1 MSPPL
6 LLLAVLA
13 APPQTAAATA
23 PQTAQQLDLAAAAID
38 PAATAAGLRARA
50 GPRLDGWTI
59 TVRDTA
65 TVNEVE
71 AVLNSPAGEQ
81 RRRRLTL
88 TGTTTTDRSRELAAS
103 LALLVEEDDPE
114 PDPTPKPEPKPP
126 IKPRGWLGLGP
137 RLEVGSPPAG
147 GLDLTGGA
155 WLVRDHVQPLANLA
169 WSSTASEG
177 LRLHSLRIGAGVA
190 AGAPLKASRIG
201 PHGPS
206 ALIWLGGHVLVHTQ
220 WVQARDAL
228 VASAWTAATEVGG
241 LLQVRWSRVV
251 LAARTGVDL
260 NFPPLTLR
268 GAAAQLSRG
277 PAAWLLAI
285 NFGFVFG

>member
-1 MSPPL
+1 VSPLL

-13 APPQTAAATA
+13 APPQTATA
-23 PQTAQQLDLAAAAID
+23 SPPQPQLDLAASAID

-59 TVRDTA
+59 TVRDTS
-65 TVNEVE
+65 TTNEVE
-71 AVLNSPAGEQ
+71 AVLRSPAGEE

-88 TGTTTTDRSRELAAS
+88 SGASADDRSRELAAS
-103 LALLVEEDDPE
+103 LALLVEEDDPGSDPE
-114 PDPTPKPEPKPP
+114 PPPKPP
-126 IKPRGWLGLGP
+126 PAKPRGWLGLGP
-137 RLEVGSPPAG
+137 RLEVGIPPSG

-155 WLVRDHVQPLANLA
+155 WLARDHVQPLANLA
-169 WSSTASEG
+169 WASTASHG

-190 AGAPLKASRIG
+190 AGAPLAAGK
-201 PHGPS
+201 
-206 ALIWLGGHVLVHTQ
+206 IWLGGHVLLHAQ
-220 WVQARDAL
+220 WVQARDAA

-260 NFPPLTLR
+260 NFPPLTLQ
-268 GAAAQLSRG
+268 GTAAQISRG
-277 PAAWLLAI
+277 PAAWLLAL

>member
-13 APPQTAAATA
+13 APPQTAAPA
-23 PQTAQQLDLAAAAID
+23 PQLDLAAAAID

-50 GPRLDGWTI
+50 GPRLDGWSV
-59 TVRDTA
+59 TVRDA
-65 TVNEVE
+65 AAPGEVE
-71 AVLNSPAGEQ
+71 AVLRSPTGEQ
-81 RRRRLTL
+81 RRRRLVL
-88 TGTTTTDRSRELAAS
+88 TGATTDDRSRELAAS

-114 PDPTPKPEPKPP
+114 PDPKPP
-126 IKPRGWLGLGP
+126 PTTPPPAKPRGWLGLGP

-147 GLDLTGGA
+147 GLDLIGGA

-169 WSSTASEG
+169 WSSTASHG
-177 LRLHSLRIGAGVA
+177 LRLHSLRLGGGVA
-190 AGAPLKASRIG
+190 AGAPLRAGR
-201 PHGPS
+201 
-206 ALIWLGGHVLVHTQ
+206 IWLGGHVLVHAQ
-220 WVQARDAL
+220 WVQARDAA

-241 LLQVRWSRVV
+241 LVQVRWSRVV

-260 NFPPLTLR
+260 NFPPLRLQ
-268 GAAAQLSRG
+268 GAAAQISRG

>member
-1 MSPPL
+1 MSPSL

-13 APPQTAAATA
+13 ATASAPPPTDTT
-23 PQTAQQLDLAAAAID
+23 PQQLDLAAAAVD

-59 TVRDTA
+59 SVRDTA
-65 TVNEVE
+65 TANEVE
-71 AVLNSPAGEQ
+71 AVLRSPAGEQ

-88 TGTTTTDRSRELAAS
+88 TGTTTDDRSRELAAS
-103 LALLVEEDDPE
+103 LALLVEEDAPE
-114 PDPTPKPEPKPP
+114 PEPVANPEPEPP
-126 IKPRGWLGLGP
+126 PPAKPRGWLGLGP

-147 GLDLTGGA
+147 GLDLSGGA
-155 WLVRDHVQPLANLA
+155 WLVRDHLQPLANLA
-169 WSSTASEG
+169 WSSTASQG
-177 LRLHSLRIGAGVA
+177 LRLHSLRIGAGMA
-190 AGAPLKASRIG
+190 AGAPLKAGR
-201 PHGPS
+201 
-206 ALIWLGGHVLVHTQ
+206 IWLGGHVLLHAQ
-220 WVQARDAL
+220 WVQARDAT

-241 LLQVRWSRVV
+241 LVQVRWSRVV

-268 GAAAQLSRG
+268 GAAAQISRG